1 MEVINANGPTLAE
14 HASNEIIQMRI
25 LANVYF
31 VY

>member
-14 HASNEIIQMRI
+14 HASNEIIQMRM
-25 LANVYF
+25 LANVF